1 MNEATKDSD
10 SGRSGGFNGI
20 VVALLVLV
28 GVVGA
33 GFMINALYSSPS
45 APSAPAKVVDAP
57 KEAPPGTAAMVAP
70 ESSLRPGS
78 TRYSLQLSPYSEVAT
93 AEDVR
98 AKLDKLGM
106 SSSLRIEAH
115 VQVGPFRTA
124 EEAEA
129 ARAKLKE
136 LGVYGGQV
144 TTLKP

>member
-1 MNEATKDSD
+1 MSEAAKDGDD
-10 SGRSGGFNGI
+10 SRSGGFNGI

-28 GVVGA
+28 GVAGA
-33 GFMINALYSSPS
+33 GFMISALYSSPS
-45 APSAPAKVVDAP
+45 APPAPAKVVEAP
-57 KEAPPGTAAMVAP
+57 REAPPAAAATP
-70 ESSLRPGS
+70 AAESSLRPGS

-93 AEDVR
+93 ADDVR
-98 AKLDKLGM
+98 AKIDKLGM

-136 LGVYGGQV
+136 LGVYGGQTV
-144 TTLKP
+144 ILKP

>member
-1 MNEATKDSD
+1 MSEATKDGDNS
-10 SGRSGGFNGI
+10 RSGGFNGI

-28 GVVGA
+28 GVAGA
-33 GFMINALYSSPS
+33 GFMISALYSSPS
-45 APSAPAKVVDAP
+45 APLAPAKVTEAP
-57 KEAPPGTAAMVAP
+57 KETPLAASANSVP

-78 TRYSLQLSPYSEVAT
+78 TRYSLQLSPYSEVAI

-115 VQVGPFRTA
+115 VQVGPFRSA

>member
-1 MNEATKDSD
+1 MSEATKDD
-10 SGRSGGFNGI
+10 SSRSGSFNGI

-28 GVVGA
+28 GVAGA
-33 GFMINALYSSPS
+33 GFMISALYSSPS
-45 APSAPAKVVDAP
+45 APPAPAKVVEAS
-57 KEAPPGTAAMVAP
+57 KEAPPAAATAVP
-70 ESSLRPGS
+70 ESSARPGS

-98 AKLDKLGM
+98 AKLDKLGI

-115 VQVGPFRTA
+115 VQVGPFRTT

>member
-1 MNEATKDSD
+1 MSEATKDD
-10 SGRSGGFNGI
+10 SSRSGGFNGI

-33 GFMINALYSSPS
+33 GFMISALYSSPS
-45 APSAPAKVVDAP
+45 APPAPAKVVEAS
-57 KEAPPGTAAMVAP
+57 KEPPPAAAVAVP

-115 VQVGPFRTA
+115 VQVGPFRSA

-136 LGVYGGQV
+136 LGVYGGQI

>member
-1 MNEATKDSD
+1 MSEATKDGD
-10 SGRSGGFNGI
+10 SSRSGGFNGI

-28 GVVGA
+28 GVAGA

-45 APSAPAKVVDAP
+45 APSAPAKVVEAP
-57 KEAPPGTAAMVAP
+57 KEAPPGAATPAP
-70 ESSLRPGS
+70 ESSVRPGS

-106 SSSLRIEAH
+106 ASSLRIEAH

-129 ARAKLKE
+129 ARVKLKE